1 MGRIFKRGSRWYAD
15 FYTGGKRVKKS
26 ISGDRQVALQILKEL
41 EGRAIR
47 GEYSLRDNHYP
58 LADLKDN
65 FLRHKR
71 PSLKVK
77 TFEGYHQDLKLIL
90 ERLKASLVSDITL
103 SLLDTYIAERLSQVS
118 ERTLNLEVQ
127 TLRQML
133 NYGVKAGLIGSNPI
147 ANFKPL
153 KVRQRRFRRI
163 LSGEEIDRLLQAP
176 SPAYR
181 PVWYTFLTTGLRK
194 AELVNLTWED
204 IDWESKEIKV
214 QSKEGFSTKTGE
226 IRRMPIV
233 DGLYKTLKELK
244 GKSRSQYVFTN
255 SLGNPLRNNL
265 LREFKA
271 TLKRAGLS
279 SKGLDIHALRYSFIS
294 HLIRQGANPK
304 VVQRLAGHKSIQM
317 TMNIYAQVLPQDE
330 TQAVS
335 KLPYASSL
343 WGREKIAILAGGV

>member
-26 ISGDRQVALQILKEL
+26 ISGDRQVASQILKEL

-47 GEYSLRDNHYP
+47 GEYGLKDNHYP
-58 LADLKDN
+58 LVDLKDN

-71 PSLKVK
+71 PSLKAK

-103 SLLDTYIAERLSQVS
+103 SLLDTYIEERLSQVS
-118 ERTLNLEVQ
+118 ERTVNLEVQ

-147 ANFKPL
+147 AHFKPL

-163 LSGEEIDRLLQAP
+163 LSGEEIDRLLQAS

-194 AELVNLTWED
+194 AELVNLTWDD
-204 IDWESKEIKV
+204 IDWESREILV
-214 QSKEGFSTKTGE
+214 QAKEGFSTKTEE
-226 IRRMPIV
+226 IRRIPIV
-233 DGLYKTLKELK
+233 DGLYEVLKDLR
-244 GKSRSQYVFTN
+244 GTAGPHIFVNR
-255 SLGNPLRNNL
+255 LGNPLHNNL

-335 KLPYASSL
+335 KLPYASL
-343 WGREKIAILAGGV
+343 WGREKIAILARGV